1 MDALYQPSKKNL
13 EIPKFHVFQ
22 CPYNLKMAERLTL
35 EGTTGDDQAQPLI
48 CQNTSGYNILVIMYM

>member
-13 EIPKFHVFQ
+13 EIPEFHVFK
-22 CPYNLKMAERLTL
+22 CLCYPEMAERLTL
-35 EGTTGDDQAQPLI
+35 EATTGNDQAQPLI